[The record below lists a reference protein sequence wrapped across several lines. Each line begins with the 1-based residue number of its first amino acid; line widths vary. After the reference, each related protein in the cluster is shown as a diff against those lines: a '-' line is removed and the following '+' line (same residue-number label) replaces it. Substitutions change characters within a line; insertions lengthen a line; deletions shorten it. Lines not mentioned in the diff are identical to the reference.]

1 MLSLRSALV
10 VLVASAI
17 GASANRGLSM
27 KVTGPDAVDGVDK
40 LKVVT
45 TVTNTGDETLK
56 LLNNPLGPLSK
67 MPTNTF
73 AIINEQSGGLPRF
86 NGIKVKY
93 VANSAIQV
101 GGADAFT
108 ILAPGQSV
116 AVEHDLSAAYNFTE
130 SGVGKYYVEA
140 NNVFQYVD
148 PSTQKATELV
158 AEVAEA
164 HAASISGKLAVAR
177 PTVQKRATFTGCSSS
192 QQSSLNSA
200 APAAQTYVKN
210 ALAYLKAHT
219 SATTRYTTWFGSY
232 TSSRHT
238 TVQNHFNNMNGNTYT
253 SYHWDCTCTDSGV
266 YAYVS
271 PSDFGH
277 VYLCGA
283 FWSAPTTGTDSKAGT
298 IVHESSHFTRNGG
311 TSDYAYGQSA
321 AKSLAKSTPSQAVM
335 NADSHEYFA
344 ENNPALS

>member
-1 MLSLRSALV
+1 MLSVRSAIV
-10 VLVASAI
+10 VLIASAI
-17 GASANRGLSM
+17 GTSATPGLSL
-27 KVTGPDAVDGVDK
+27 KVTGPDAVDGVDN
-40 LKVVT
+40 LKVIT
-45 TVTNTGDETLK
+45 TLINTGDETLK

-73 AIINEQSGGLPRF
+73 AIINEQSGGVPRF
-86 NGIKVKY
+86 NGVKVKY
-93 VANSAIQV
+93 VANSAIKT

-108 ILAPGQSV
+108 ILTPGQSV
-116 AVEHDLSAAYNFTE
+116 SVEHDLSAAYNFTE

-148 PSTQKATELV
+148 ASTQKATQIV
-158 AEVAEA
+158 AEVTEA

-177 PTVQKRATFTGCSSS
+177 PILQRRATFTGNQNAFPRLSISHIS
-192 QQSSLNSA
+192 HHA
-200 APAAQTYVKN
+200 AN
-210 ALAYLKAHT
+210 ALSYLQSHT

-232 TSSRHT
+232 TSARHT
-238 TVQNHFNNMNGNTYT
+238 TVQTHFSNLNGNTYT
-253 SYHWDCTCTDSGV
+253 SYHWDCTCTDSGT
-266 YAYVS
+266 YAYVY

-298 IVHESSHFTRNGG
+298 IIHESTHFTSNGG

-321 AKSLAKSTPSQAVM
+321 AKNLASTNPSQAVM

-344 ENNPALS
+344 ENNPVLS